1 MKKPTTKRHAPKP
14 KKTAFFLDII
24 FTNYRKYRNHR
35 RYVHA
40 DLL

>member
-1 MKKPTTKRHAPKP
+1 MKKSTTRKPRKTKRPS
-14 KKTAFFLDII
+14 FFLDII
-24 FTNYRKYRNHR
+24 FTNYRKYRNHK